1 MNGLIMANWRRI
13 NGRNRRKVFLMQ
25 LQEWLTVIIGI
36 DGRDQI
42 LEVAL
47 LLHDVIAAD
56 AEGYAAEEQDDDED
70 SGDGTRTDGTGSRL
84 RARKAQIY
92 HVTFFIF

>member
-1 MNGLIMANWRRI
+1 MGGID
-13 NGRNRRKVFLMQ
+13 GRVLQ

-56 AEGYAAEEQDDDED
+56 TEGYAAEEQDDDED
-70 SGDGTRTDGTGSRL
+70 SGDGTRTDGARSRL
-84 RARKAQIY
+84 RARKAQI
-92 HVTFFIF
+92 HHGTFFILRRLSFLPRW